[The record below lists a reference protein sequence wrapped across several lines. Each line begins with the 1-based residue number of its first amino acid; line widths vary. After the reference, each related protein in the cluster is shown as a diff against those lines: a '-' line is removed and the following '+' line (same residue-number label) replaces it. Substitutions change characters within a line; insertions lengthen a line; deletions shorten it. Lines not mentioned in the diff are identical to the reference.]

1 MKAIMTHGVS
11 HTNKRRLANGFIIA
25 IVICLGLITA
35 FLYAKSIPQNSTNSA
50 STKTSWYS
58 AKSFAATYTVNRTY
72 TSKNNVVINNL
83 WRMTHKI
90 VGGLSHSCALS
101 NGKVYCWGRNNAGQL
116 GDNTTTN
123 RLTPVAVYV
132 GTSGSPGALY
142 GKYVTDISA
151 GGGHTCAIAG
161 SRAYCWGGNG
171 SGRLGNGPNN
181 GVGGVNSSTTDQ
193 PAPVAVTTTSGA
205 MLAKQVTAISA
216 GGYHTC
222 AIADNQGYCWGRS
235 GEGQIGN
242 STPANPNQ
250 GQPASDAYSQ
260 TTPAAINGGSS
271 SLTSISAGTG
281 HTCAVASG
289 IAYCWGGFSNTCG
302 GVVIGNNT
310 AGCSTN
316 VNTPN
321 PVNTAS
327 GLANKIV
334 TSITAG
340 ASQSCAIANGA
351 AYCWGSN
358 LAGELGTGNASASL
372 VPAVVS
378 TSGSSA
384 LPASAIVTNIAAG
397 VYTDA
402 SQYQT
407 CAVADGKAYCWGSNT
422 YGQLGNGNT
431 GTNTNYPVA
440 VASGGVFSGKYISLV
455 TPGTPFACAVA
466 NGRAYCWGRND
477 YGQLGNNS
485 TTDTNYPVRV
495 NDSYY

>member
-1 MKAIMTHGVS
+1 M
-11 HTNKRRLANGFIIA
+11 
-25 IVICLGLITA
+25 
-35 FLYAKSIPQNSTNSA
+35 
-50 STKTSWYS
+50 
-58 AKSFAATYTVNRTY
+58 
-72 TSKNNVVINNL
+72 
-83 WRMTHKI
+83 
-90 VGGLSHSCALS
+90 
-101 NGKVYCWGRNNAGQL
+101 
-116 GDNTTTN
+116 
-123 RLTPVAVYV
+123 LT
-132 GTSGSPGALY
+132 
-142 GKYVTDISA
+142 
-151 GGGHTCAIAG
+151 
-161 SRAYCWGGNG
+161 
-171 SGRLGNGPNN
+171 
-181 GVGGVNSSTTDQ
+181 
-193 PAPVAVTTTSGA
+193 
-205 MLAKQVTAISA
+205 KQVTAISA

-250 GQPASDAYSQ
+250 GQPASDVYSQ

-271 SLTSISAGTG
+271 SLTSISTGAG

-289 IAYCWGGFSNTCG
+289 TAYCWGGFSNTCG
-302 GVVIGNNT
+302 GAVIGNNT
-310 AGCSTN
+310 PGCSTN
-316 VNTPN
+316 VNTPT
-321 PVNTAS
+321 PVSTAG

-358 LAGELGTGNASASL
+358 LAGELGTGNSSTSL
-372 VPAVVS
+372 VPAAVS

-384 LPASAIVTNIAAG
+384 LQESEIVTNISAG

-407 CAVADGKAYCWGSNT
+407 CAVADGKAYCWGSNA